1 MFDEDDYFVSKVVL
15 IGESGVGKT
24 SIIQRFITNIFNPQ
38 QKTTGG
44 ANFIEKKMEIND
56 YKIKFEIWDT
66 VGQERFRS
74 LAKVFYNN
82 ASVCIMVYDITS
94 KKSFDA
100 LKEYWSEDVKNNV
113 SGSASKSKNNI
124 ISLSDRCCRE

>member
-1 MFDEDDYFVSKVVL
+1 MFDEDDYLVSKVVL

-124 ISLSDRCCRE
+124 II

>member
-1 MFDEDDYFVSKVVL
+1 MFDEDDYLVSKVVL

-113 SGSASKSKNNI
+113 SGSASKS
-124 ISLSDRCCRE
+124 

>member
-1 MFDEDDYFVSKVVL
+1 MFDEDDYLVSKVVL

-44 ANFIEKKMEIND
+44 ANFIERKMEIND

-113 SGSASKSKNNI
+113 SGSASKTKNNI
-124 ISLSDRCCRE
+124 II

>member
-1 MFDEDDYFVSKVVL
+1 MFDEDDYLVSKVVL

-113 SGSASKSKNNI
+113 SGSASKTKNNI
-124 ISLSDRCCRE
+124 II

>member
-1 MFDEDDYFVSKVVL
+1 MFDEDDYLVSKVVL

-44 ANFIEKKMEIND
+44 ANFIAKKMEIND

-113 SGSASKSKNNI
+113 SGSASKTKNNI
-124 ISLSDRCCRE
+124 II

>member
-1 MFDEDDYFVSKVVL
+1 MFDEDDYLVSKVVL

-38 QKTTGG
+38 QKTKGG

-56 YKIKFEIWDT
+56 FKIKFEIWDT

-82 ASVCIMVYDITS
+82 ASVCIMVYNITS

-124 ISLSDRCCRE
+124 II

>member
-1 MFDEDDYFVSKVVL
+1 MFDEDDYLVSKVVL

-44 ANFIEKKMEIND
+44 ANFIEKKMEINEF
-56 YKIKFEIWDT
+56 KIKFEIWDT

-124 ISLSDRCCRE
+124 II

>member
-1 MFDEDDYFVSKVVL
+1 MFDEDDYLVSKVVL

-56 YKIKFEIWDT
+56 FKIKFEIWDT

-124 ISLSDRCCRE
+124 II

>member
-1 MFDEDDYFVSKVVL
+1 MFDEDDYLVSKVVL

-56 YKIKFEIWDT
+56 FKIKFEIWDT

-113 SGSASKSKNNI
+113 SGSASKTKNNI
-124 ISLSDRCCRE
+124 II

>member
-124 ISLSDRCCRE
+124 II

>member
-1 MFDEDDYFVSKVVL
+1 MFDEDDYLVSKVVL

-82 ASVCIMVYDITS
+82 ASVCIMVYNITS

-124 ISLSDRCCRE
+124 II

>member
-1 MFDEDDYFVSKVVL
+1 MFDEDDYLVSKVVL

>member
-1 MFDEDDYFVSKVVL
+1 MFDEDDYLVSKVVL

-56 YKIKFEIWDT
+56 FKIKFEIWDT

-82 ASVCIMVYDITS
+82 ASVCIMVYNITS

-124 ISLSDRCCRE
+124 II

>member
-1 MFDEDDYFVSKVVL
+1 MFDEDDYLVSKVVL

-56 YKIKFEIWDT
+56 FKIKFEIWDT

>member
-1 MFDEDDYFVSKVVL
+1 MFDEDDYLVSKVVL

-56 YKIKFEIWDT
+56 FKIKFEIWDT

-113 SGSASKSKNNI
+113 SGSASKPKNNI
-124 ISLSDRCCRE
+124 ISLSDHCCRE

>member
-1 MFDEDDYFVSKVVL
+1 MFDEDDYLVSKVVL

-100 LKEYWSEDVKNNV
+100 LKEYWSEDVKNNAP
-113 SGSASKSKNNI
+113 GSASKSKNNI
-124 ISLSDRCCRE
+124 II

>member
-1 MFDEDDYFVSKVVL
+1 MFDEDDYLVSKVVL

-82 ASVCIMVYDITS
+82 ASVCIMVYNITS

-113 SGSASKSKNNI
+113 SGSASKTKNNI
-124 ISLSDRCCRE
+124 II

>member
-1 MFDEDDYFVSKVVL
+1 MLDEDDYLVSKVVL

-82 ASVCIMVYDITS
+82 ASVCIMVYNITS

-113 SGSASKSKNNI
+113 SGSASKTKNNI
-124 ISLSDRCCRE
+124 II